1 MEPPLRS
8 FKDLRAWQE
17 AHALVLEVYRIS
29 RTFPKEEAFGLTAQI
44 RRAAV
49 SVSSNI
55 AEGFNRSSNKE
66 KVQFY
71 SMAIGSLAEVQN
83 QLEIARDVSYVDTTT
98 FASVSARALTVHKL
112 LNGLIKV
119 TRTRF

>member
-1 MEPPLRS
+1 MDTTIHS

-17 AHALVLEVYRIS
+17 GHALVLEVYRIS
-29 RTFPKEEAFGLTAQI
+29 RMFPKEELFGLTSQL

-49 SVSSNI
+49 SVTSNI

-83 QLEIARDVSYVDTTT
+83 QLEIAQDIGYVDTTT
-98 FASVSARALTVHKL
+98 FSAASARALTVHKL
-112 LNGLIKV
+112 LNGLIKS
-119 TRTRF
+119 TRSRL